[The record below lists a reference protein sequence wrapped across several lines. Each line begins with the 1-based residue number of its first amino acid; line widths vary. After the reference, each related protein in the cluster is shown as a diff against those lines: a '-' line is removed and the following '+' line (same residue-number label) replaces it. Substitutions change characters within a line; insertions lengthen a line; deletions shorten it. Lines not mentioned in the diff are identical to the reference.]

1 MRSHSSKN
9 SIKVV
14 GTILICVL
22 VLLSIILIIQFT
34 NIVTLKNKEK
44 KLNAAY
50 KQNQQ
55 QIQEYDEL
63 LDYINYS
70 NGEYN
75 QDFLESYA
83 REVYGW
89 GKTNRTYYTSK

>member
-1 MRSHSSKN
+1 MRSGSGKN

-22 VLLSIILIIQFT
+22 VLLVAILIIQFT
-34 NIVTLKNKEK
+34 NIMTLKNKEK

-55 QIQEYDEL
+55 QIEEYDEL
-63 LDYINYS
+63 IDYINYS
-70 NGEYN
+70 NGEYS
-75 QDFLESYA
+75 QDFLENYA
-83 REVYGW
+83 REFYGW
-89 GKTNRTYYTSK
+89 GKADRYYTSK

>member
-1 MRSHSSKN
+1 MRSGSSRN

-14 GTILICVL
+14 STILICVL
-22 VLLSIILIIQFT
+22 VLLVAILIVQFA
-34 NIVTLKNKEK
+34 NIVALKNKER
-44 KLNAAY
+44 KLEATY

-55 QIQEYDEL
+55 QIEEYDEL

-75 QDFLESYA
+75 QDFLENYA

-89 GKTNRTYYTSK
+89 GKANKTYYTSE